1 MLLQQFLCKLLI
13 TIMQMLIKVI
23 TAQFLL
29 TGEKLI
35 PRQNQLYHVALEE
48 FQVSTPMEIRTLWE

>member
-1 MLLQQFLCKLLI
+1 MLLKQFLCKLLI

-23 TAQFLL
+23 TDQFLL

-35 PRQNQLYHVALEE
+35 PRQNKLYHVALEK
-48 FQVSTPMEIRTLWE
+48 F

>member
-29 TGEKLI
+29 TGEKVI
-35 PRQNQLYHVALEE
+35 SGQNQLHRVALEK
-48 FQVSTPMEIRTLWE
+48 F

>member
-23 TAQFLL
+23 SAQFLL
-29 TGEKLI
+29 TAEKLI
-35 PRQNQLYHVALEE
+35 PRQNQLYHVALKK
-48 FQVSTPMEIRTLWE
+48 F

>member
-1 MLLQQFLCKLLI
+1 MLLQQCLCKLLI

-29 TGEKLI
+29 TGEKVT
-35 PRQNQLYHVALEE
+35 PRQNQLHHVVLEK
-48 FQVSTPMEIRTLWE
+48 F